1 MAHYDNSNNPAGPGN
16 IQRFEITPNEGG
28 SGQPADIGPGI
39 QDLRYYE
46 VYLPIR

>member
-1 MAHYDNSNNPAGPGN
+1 MAHQGQNNPAGPGN
-16 IQRFEITPNEGG
+16 IQRFEITSSKDSE
-28 SGQPADIGPGI
+28 SKVDIGPGI